1 MNTTIVASNFVDTQ
15 ERISSLTYVA
25 AIGDK
30 NEIERNLRL
39 KHIESLKNANTLRL
53 LVLTKNL
60 TPEDYE
66 AKARVEEE
74 NTNRLA
80 ELIWVK

>member
-1 MNTTIVASNFVDTQ
+1 MKITDVASNFVETQ

-30 NEIERNLRL
+30 NQIERNLRL
-39 KHIESLKNANTLRL
+39 KHIESMKRLNTLRL
-53 LVLTKNL
+53 LVLTKNI

-66 AKARVEEE
+66 ARGKAEQAE
-74 NTNRLA
+74 TNRLA